1 LCGERVQQRWVR
13 RLSGEQGEVQKDRVW
28 VGEGFARGQR
38 DESSQVQ
45 IEPPFGHDDNMA
57 LANTL
62 GIVSVYEYT
71 DMGST
76 SRITVAFQSR
86 ENANF
91 DDVEAFVVAD
101 GEAKLQQVPNGKI
114 ALIRFPDDVTQHFKN
129 LGMPFSAHSFDS
141 NTEGI
146 SDTLAFTFETPGG
159 FWTLGWNVAAELFR
173 QEPDLFFLFIQSIRV
188 TPRNVSGM
196 KADGGASA

>member
-1 LCGERVQQRWVR
+1 
-13 RLSGEQGEVQKDRVW
+13 
-28 VGEGFARGQR
+28 
-38 DESSQVQ
+38 
-45 IEPPFGHDDNMA
+45 MA

-101 GEAKLQQVPNGKI
+101 GEAKLEQVPNGKI
-114 ALIRFPDDVTQHFKN
+114 ALIRFPDDVTRHFSN
-129 LGMPFSAHSFDS
+129 LRMPFSAHSFDS
-141 NTEGI
+141 NTDGI

-159 FWTLGWNVAAELFR
+159 FWTLGWNVSAQLFR

-188 TPRNVSGM
+188 TPRNVKGL
-196 KADGGASA
+196 KEDTGASA